1 MFPRNKSILL
11 STYVRSLC
19 KRNWLNNAST
29 AIGSLPWAPKR
40 SSSGAVGDL
49 TVQSRRHHFFSTACL
64 SVRRAT
70 VRSLYILKV
79 RDVAWHSTMF
89 FVIQSQRWR
98 CRSVVGGLKE
108 TLLQVPLRFA
118 LFKDAAGSLWRHNPG
133 VTGFFIYSIY
143 VWLSCMLIQ
152 YFLSDNKNLYTRVS
166 LACCPYKKI
175 IKS

>member
-1 MFPRNKSILL
+1 MCVIWLTTQLKRRRGALWTPTSAKET
-11 STYVRSLC
+11 STEL
-19 KRNWLNNAST
+19 
-29 AIGSLPWAPKR
+29 WARQR